1 MPSGCAAMPPDVA
14 AARRTRIVAV
24 QGTAQLASAVAAMR
38 AGDRAAGTPA
48 VNHLLI
54 HNLSCPADQADEFA
68 DCIARLARLVAEWAT
83 IHHVTAD
90 ELAALQRRHT
100 TDGLAAAA
108 TALAQLTAAP
118 RADEVLLGQNLL
130 FLNHLIDRAHPRAV
144 KACYG
149 DGVGLNFST
158 DYFRPPEFDAGWR
171 GFGRRVER
179 AVRRHTHRWTGA
191 TPPPPRPQGRKPAHA
206 VAFDRHYLLLAN
218 RFDSRVDDYVQLEAA
233 EFRRLFAAFV
243 PELDAAVAA
252 AGDPLAAELS
262 RAARVVVL
270 LTSNFSETGRMS
282 LAEEVEACVAAAAA
296 AGGGAG
302 SLLVVKPHPRD
313 SRDKVRLIA
322 AAAARQFA
330 AVVPLDAPWTFHLPF
345 ESVYDRWFLR
355 DERVRRAT
363 RVVCT
368 SSAGLS
374 LEALYD
380 QPVEVLFGERIVR
393 RLFTHNWRSLR
404 VRHEADLGRI
414 IAEIRAARG
423 RRHAA

>member
-1 MPSGCAAMPPDVA
+1 MPPDA
-14 AARRTRIVAV
+14 AAMRRRRLVAV

-38 AGDRAAGTPA
+38 AGDRAAGAPA
-48 VNHLLI
+48 ANHLLI

-68 DCIARLARLVAEWAT
+68 DCIARLAGRVAEWAT
-83 IHHVTAD
+83 VHHLTAD
-90 ELAALQRRHT
+90 ELAALQRRHA
-100 TDGLAAAA
+100 TDGPLVAAAM
-108 TALAQLTAAP
+108 LAEFTGVAEAH
-118 RADEVLLGQNLL
+118 EVLLGQNLL

-158 DYFRPPEFDAGWR
+158 DYYRPPEFEAGWR
-171 GFGRRVER
+171 GLGRRLER

-191 TPPPPRPQGRKPAHA
+191 TPPPPRPQGRKPGHA

-218 RFDSRVDDYVQLEAA
+218 RFDSHVDHHVQLDAE
-233 EFRRLFAAFV
+233 EFRRLFAGFV
-243 PELDAAVAA
+243 PEIDEAVAT
-252 AGDPLAAELS
+252 AGDPLAAELG

-270 LTSNFSETGRMS
+270 LTSNFSETARMRLS
-282 LAEEVEACVAAAAA
+282 EEVDACVTAAAAV
-296 AGGGAG
+296 GGGAG

-322 AAAARQFA
+322 DAASRRFA
-330 AVVPLDAPWTFHLPF
+330 AVVTLDAPWTFYLPF

-355 DERVRRAT
+355 DERVRRVT

-374 LEALYD
+374 LEALYE
-380 QPVEVLFGERIVR
+380 QPVEVLFGERMVR
-393 RLFTHNWRSLR
+393 RLFAHNWRSLR
-404 VRHEADLGRI
+404 VRHEADLRRI
-414 IAEIRAARG
+414 ITEIRAVRSL
-423 RRHAA
+423 RQAA

>member
-108 TALAQLTAAP
+108 TALARLTAAP

-191 TPPPPRPQGRKPAHA
+191 TPPPPQGRKPAHA

-380 QPVEVLFGERIVR
+380 QPVEVLFGARIVR

>member
-1 MPSGCAAMPPDVA
+1 MPPDVA
-14 AARRTRIVAV
+14 AASRRRIVAV

-38 AGDRAAGTPA
+38 DGDRTAGTPA

-68 DCIARLARLVAEWAT
+68 ACIARLARRVAAWVT
-83 IHHVTAD
+83 IRHVTAD
-90 ELAALQRRHT
+90 DLAALQRRHT
-100 TDGLAAAA
+100 SDGLGAAAA
-108 TALAQLTAAP
+108 RLAEFTAAAE
-118 RADEVLLGQNLL
+118 ADEVLLGQNPL
-130 FLNHLIDRAHPRAV
+130 FLNHLLDRAHPRAV

-149 DGVGLNFST
+149 DGVGLNFSA
-158 DYFRPPEFDAGWR
+158 DYFRPPDFDAGWR
-171 GFGRRVER
+171 GLGRRLER

-191 TPPPPRPQGRKPAHA
+191 TPPPPRRQGRKPGHM

-218 RFDSRVDDYVQLEAA
+218 RFDSRVDHHVQLEAE

-243 PELDAAVAA
+243 PEIDAAVAV
-252 AGDPLAAELS
+252 AGDPLAMELGN
-262 RAARVVVL
+262 ATRVVVL
-270 LTSNFSETGRMS
+270 LTSNFSETGRMR

-302 SLLVVKPHPRD
+302 TLLVVKPHPRD
-313 SRDKVRLIA
+313 SREKIRLLS
-322 AAAARQFA
+322 AAAARHFA

-345 ESVYDRWFLR
+345 ESIYDRWFLR
-355 DERVRRAT
+355 DERVRQAT

-380 QPVEVLFGERIVR
+380 QPVDVLFGAPIVR
-393 RLFTHNWRSLR
+393 RLFAHNWRSLR
-404 VRHEADLGRI
+404 VRHEADLRRI
-414 IAEIRAARG
+414 IGEIRAARG
-423 RRHAA
+423 GRCAA

>member
-54 HNLSCPADQADEFA
+54 HNLSCPADQVDEFA

-118 RADEVLLGQNLL
+118 WADEVLLGQNLL

-191 TPPPPRPQGRKPAHA
+191 TPPRPQGRKPAHA

-252 AGDPLAAELS
+252 AGDPLAAELR

-380 QPVEVLFGERIVR
+380 QPVEVLFGARIVR

>member
-1 MPSGCAAMPPDVA
+1 MPPEA
-14 AARRTRIVAV
+14 AAVRRRRIVAV

-38 AGDRAAGTPA
+38 AGDRAAGAHA

-54 HNLSCPADQADEFA
+54 HNLSCPAEQAGEFA
-68 DCIARLARLVAEWAT
+68 DCIARLAGRVAEWAT
-83 IHHVTAD
+83 VHHLAAD
-90 ELAALQRRHT
+90 ELAALQRRHA

-108 TALAQLTAAP
+108 AMLAEFAGVAE
-118 RADEVLLGQNLL
+118 AHEVLLGQNLL
-130 FLNHLIDRAHPRAV
+130 FLNHLLDRAHPRAV

-158 DYFRPPEFDAGWR
+158 DYYRPPEFDAGWR
-171 GFGRRVER
+171 GLGRRLER

-191 TPPPPRPQGRKPAHA
+191 TPPPPSPQGRKPGHA
-206 VAFDRHYLLLAN
+206 VPFDRHYLLLAN
-218 RFDSRVDDYVQLEAA
+218 RFDSRVDDYVQLDAE

-243 PELDAAVAA
+243 PEIDEAVAD
-252 AGDPLAAELS
+252 AGDPLAMELG
-262 RAARVVVL
+262 RAASVVVL
-270 LTSNFSETGRMS
+270 LTSNFSETARMP
-282 LAEEVEACVAAAAA
+282 LAEEVDACVTAAAA

-313 SRDKVRLIA
+313 SREKVRLIA
-322 AAAARQFA
+322 DAASRRFA
-330 AVVPLDAPWTFHLPF
+330 AVVALDAPWTFYLPF
-345 ESVYDRWFLR
+345 ESIYDRWFLH

-380 QPVEVLFGERIVR
+380 QPVEVLFGERTVR
-393 RLFTHNWRSLR
+393 RVFAHNWRSLR
-404 VRHEADLGRI
+404 VRHETDLRRI

-423 RRHAA
+423 LRQAA

>member
-1 MPSGCAAMPPDVA
+1 MPPDVA

-108 TALAQLTAAP
+108 TALARLTAAP
-118 RADEVLLGQNLL
+118 WADEVLLGQNLL

-171 GFGRRVER
+171 GFGRRVE
-179 AVRRHTHRWTGA
+179 RRHTHRWTGA

-380 QPVEVLFGERIVR
+380 QPVEVLFGARIVR

>member
-1 MPSGCAAMPPDVA
+1 MPPDA
-14 AARRTRIVAV
+14 AAAMATGRRRIVAV

-38 AGDRAAGTPA
+38 AIDRAADSPA
-48 VNHLLI
+48 ANHLLI

-68 DCIARLARLVAEWAT
+68 GCIARLAGRVAEWAT
-83 IHHVTAD
+83 IHHVNAD
-90 ELAALQRRHT
+90 ELAAVQKRHA
-100 TDGLAAAA
+100 TDGLDAAAA
-108 TALAQLTAAP
+108 VLAGMTGAP
-118 RADEVLLGQNLL
+118 RASEILLGQNLL
-130 FLNHLIDRAHPRAV
+130 FLNHLIDRAHPGAV

-158 DYFRPPEFDAGWR
+158 DYFRPPEFEQGWR
-171 GFGRRVER
+171 GLGRRLER
-179 AVRRHTHRWTGA
+179 EVRRRIHRWTGA
-191 TPPPPRPQGRKPAHA
+191 KPPPPRPQGRKPGHA
-206 VAFDRHYLLLAN
+206 VSFDRHYLLLAN
-218 RFDSRVDDYVQLEAA
+218 RFDSHVDDFVQLEAE

-243 PELDAAVAA
+243 PEIDAAVAA
-252 AGDPLAAELS
+252 AGDPLAPALA

-270 LTSNFSETGRMS
+270 LTSNFSETARMS

-296 AGGGAG
+296 QGSGPG

-313 SRDKVRLIA
+313 SREKVRLIA
-322 AAAARQFA
+322 ASAARHFA
-330 AVVPLDAPWTFHLPF
+330 AVVPLDDPWTFHLPF

-355 DERVRRAT
+355 EARVRRAT

-393 RLFTHNWRSLR
+393 RLFAHNWRSLR
-404 VRHEADLGRI
+404 VRHEADLRRI
-414 IAEIRAARG
+414 IAGLRAARLHD
-423 RRHAA
+423 RAA